1 MKAITS
7 EDLAVLRSRESYYLV
22 WYSAYWCGPCQRMD
36 KAALA
41 ATAAEIGVPLYYADC
56 GKHEDLINESI
67 TSFPTFV
74 LYLGPLAVATRNTS
88 DTTKVCQWMKK
99 LAT

>member
-1 MKAITS
+1 MKDITS
-7 EDLAVLRSRESYYLV
+7 EELAVLRSSESYYLV

-36 KAALA
+36 KAALDA
-41 ATAAEIGVPLYYADC
+41 AAAEIGVPFYYADC

-99 LAT
+99 LVT